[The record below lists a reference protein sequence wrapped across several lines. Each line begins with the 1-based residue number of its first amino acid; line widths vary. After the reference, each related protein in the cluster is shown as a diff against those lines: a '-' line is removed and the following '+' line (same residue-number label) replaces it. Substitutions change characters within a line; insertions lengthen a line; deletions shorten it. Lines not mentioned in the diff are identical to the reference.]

1 MALAVGLFAVAEV
14 LFTTC
19 TPNQSEQVAS
29 LHGRVGMT
37 RDDWRRSWRPW
48 LRGTVLGVPFGA
60 MPAGGAEIPTFL
72 SYNIERRLAKRR
84 KERGKGEDEFGRGA
98 IEGVAGP
105 EAANNAAFSGVLM
118 PLLTLG
124 IPTSATA
131 GVLLI
136 AFQIYNLQP
145 GPQLFEQQSTLVW
158 TLIASLYIGNVM
170 LLVLNLPMVRIWV
183 RLLRLPA
190 PVLSAGILCF
200 ALLGVYALSQSTFEM
215 MIAIG
220 VAVLGLC
227 MRRAGYPIAPLI
239 LGAVLGP
246 LMEAQFRRALAFSEG
261 DPAVFL
267 TRPAS
272 AAILS
277 LALVAL
283 VGPVLLRRRTKVRLP
298 EPE

>member
-1 MALAVGLFAVAEV
+1 MADHARLAERG
-14 LFTTC
+14 
-19 TPNQSEQVAS
+19 
-29 LHGRVGMT
+29 GRAHPT
-37 RDDWRRSWRPW
+37 EYYS
-48 LRGTVLGVPFGA
+48 
-60 MPAGGAEIPTFL
+60 GGAT
-72 SYNIERRLAKRR
+72 NI
-84 KERGKGEDEFGRGA
+84 
-98 IEGVAGP
+98 
-105 EAANNAAFSGVLM
+105 
-118 PLLTLG
+118 
-124 IPTSATA
+124 
-131 GVLLI
+131 
-136 AFQIYNLQP
+136 QP

-158 TLIASLYIGNVM
+158 TLIASLYLGNFM

-200 ALLGVYALSQSTFEM
+200 ALLGVYSLSQSTFEM

-227 MRRAGYPIAPLI
+227 MRRTGYPIAPLI

-261 DPAVFL
+261 DTAVFL

-283 VGPVLLRRRTKVRLP
+283 VGPVLMRRRTQVRLP
-298 EPE
+298 EPV